1 VAELTNEADIAAVT
15 EVVSAYYDGMI
26 RGDEALLGRVFHPRA
41 CIVGHLAGELYWKGV
56 EDFIVDSRESAS
68 RQGPREWRLERLSFT
83 GDTALVTVGDE
94 SDGAWYSDDLSLLKV
109 DGRWRIVHK
118 TFYAHPG
125 GEAGRS
131 RG

>member
-1 VAELTNEADIAAVT
+1 MAGQTNEAEVAAVI
-15 EVVSAYYDGMI
+15 EVVRAYCDGMNK
-26 RGDEALLGRVFHPRA
+26 GDAALLTRAFHPRA
-41 CIVGHLAGELYWKGV
+41 CIVGHLAGELYWKNV
-56 EDFIVDSRESAS
+56 EDFIADSQESAA
-68 RQGPREWRLERLSFT
+68 RQGPGNWRVERLSFT

-94 SDGAWYSDDLSLLKV
+94 SAGAWYSDDLSLLKA

-125 GEAGRS
+125 GEAGRT